1 MAAGRAAAFGL
12 CAAGAAGAWAA
23 LGLGGGGGAWPPG
36 SGAEPGAELQNWS
49 GTHRAQ
55 AEPLFQPETVPALEQ
70 VVARHHRRGEKLRAV
85 GNRLSPNGLG
95 LSDGRAQVSP
105 ALLDGVLYVD
115 RERGRVTVQ
124 AGATVGGLLAALRP
138 YGLTL
143 ANLASIAD
151 QQLGGFTQVGAHG
164 TGAGLPPVDEQ
175 VVALKLV
182 TPGRG
187 TLALSADDPDPSL
200 FRLARCG
207 LGGLGVVSEVTLQ
220 CVPAHQ
226 LTERTF
232 VSDLRTVRKNHARWL
247 REHRHLRY
255 MWLPHTKGRQVVVV
269 TADDMGGR
277 GGGWGGRVRAPQGDP
292 AWRTE
297 PLRRLLSSELA
308 ARGLPG
314 AGEGGD
320 PAGLEGAAFS
330 ELRDRLLAL
339 APLDA
344 GHIARVNAAEAEF
357 WRRSSGE
364 RVAPSDQVLGF
375 DCGGQQWVL
384 ETAFPTGTL
393 DAPSGAD
400 LDYMERL
407 LDLIEERG
415 IAAPAPIEQRW
426 TASSSSPM
434 SPASAPGG
442 DLATVHSWVGIIMY
456 LPPEEGEA
464 SRAQRAA
471 ITAAFRE
478 YCEAKRG
485 LDREVGATEHWA
497 KLEVPEDEAG
507 RAAVR
512 GRLAQRFPAEAYGRA
527 RAELDPK
534 NVLGNAWL
542 DAVFPHPARG
552 GGGGGGS

>member
-277 GGGWGGRVRAPQGDP
+277 GGA
-292 AWRTE
+292 
-297 PLRRLLSSELA
+297 
-308 ARGLPG
+308 G
-314 AGEGGD
+314 AGACGRPRGTRRGARSPCGGC
-320 PAGLEGAAFS
+320 S
-330 ELRDRLLAL
+330 
-339 APLDA
+339 
-344 GHIARVNAAEAEF
+344 
-357 WRRSSGE
+357 RRSSRRAGS
-364 RVAPSDQVLGF
+364 PGL
-375 DCGGQQWVL
+375 
-384 ETAFPTGTL
+384 
-393 DAPSGAD
+393 
-400 LDYMERL
+400 
-407 LDLIEERG
+407 ERG
-415 IAAPAPIEQRW
+415 GTRPGSRGPRSRSCGTGSWPWRPW
-426 TASSSSPM
+426 TRATSP
-434 SPASAPGG
+434 G
-442 DLATVHSWVGIIMY
+442 
-456 LPPEEGEA
+456 
-464 SRAQRAA
+464 
-471 ITAAFRE
+471 
-478 YCEAKRG
+478 
-485 LDREVGATEHWA
+485 
-497 KLEVPEDEAG
+497 
-507 RAAVR
+507 
-512 GRLAQRFPAEAYGRA
+512 
-527 RAELDPK
+527 
-534 NVLGNAWL
+534 
-542 DAVFPHPARG
+542 
-552 GGGGGGS
+552 